1 MKKIISTSMWFMK
14 KKDSRESDKPK
25 KTPRLFFIYALELA
39 ILYILVFVAVSAF
52 GQESARAVNE
62 TGKLE
67 FVKETLVFNSGK
79 VYLNWVSK
87 SNAEDCIYVI
97 ERSTDGKE
105 YEPVGLKEGIGSPL
119 ELLYSWVDTKPIS
132 GTANYRIKQINNEGN
147 LVAQAEPK
155 TVVSPESNPL
165 FLDKSNRMVQVK

>member
-1 MKKIISTSMWFMK
+1 
-14 KKDSRESDKPK
+14 
-25 KTPRLFFIYALELA
+25 
-39 ILYILVFVAVSAF
+39 
-52 GQESARAVNE
+52 
-62 TGKLE
+62 
-67 FVKETLVFNSGK
+67 
-79 VYLNWVSK
+79 
-87 SNAEDCIYVI
+87 
-97 ERSTDGKE
+97 
-105 YEPVGLKEGIGSPL
+105 LKEGIGSTL